1 MEAATEN
8 TTETCELSFDRPARY
23 TLLVRLTGS
32 WTIGHKLPSGEEVQ
46 RQVESGPAIKQITF
60 DTHQLSGWDSGLL
73 SFLTKIINQCSAKNI
88 TVNQVTALAWN
99 LKSRTVR
106 SQCWLLHKKLTGNL
120 RLSLQKANHDKDLY
134 HQLVIPTRGDFSSQ
148 M

>member
-8 TTETCELSFDRPARY
+8 TTETCELSFDHPGGD

-73 SFLTKIINQCSAKNI
+73 SFLTKIINQCSEKNI
-88 TVNQVTALAWN
+88 TVNQEGLSEGIQKLLQLAFAVPER
-99 LKSRTVR
+99 KGAR
-106 SQCWLLHKKLTGNL
+106 KE
-120 RLSLQKANHDKDLY
+120 SLQEPFFLSCWIIRHRYGAGH
-134 HQLVIPTRGDFSSQ
+134 P
-148 M
+148 